1 MKTTRNV
8 TDRVNK
14 EAHAIAQLR
23 SDFFSGMNAR
33 QAHRIPQHLMA
44 KGRGGEGGTS
54 TRLRFGDA
62 FGLPLLSTTP
72 LYAEPGLEYDR
83 ARVLS
88 LSLSLY
94 IYIHIHTHQ
103 TQPTSATQ
111 STHDNTW
118 TYPESQGQRK
128 RAPMPHSGGHR
139 KPRKKSSFTREI
151 VSCFSGGRAL
161 LMSTVPVAS
170 TSSSLAISS
179 TSLLF
184 SGLLPA
190 SCGHQHSTSG
200 LPLRPGGSEKLAK
213 V

>member
-88 LSLSLY
+88 LSLSL
-94 IYIHIHTHQ
+94 HIHTHTHASNATHFCHSKHPRQ
-103 TQPTSATQ
+103 YMDIPRVARAKKESSYAPQRRAQKAKKEEQLHQRNRLLLFRRPRAANVDSSCCLDVQLLGNLVHQPALLWAIASLL
-111 STHDNTW
+111 
-118 TYPESQGQRK
+118 
-128 RAPMPHSGGHR
+128 RAPA
-139 KPRKKSSFTREI
+139 FNEWT
-151 VSCFSGGRAL
+151 
-161 LMSTVPVAS
+161 
-170 TSSSLAISS
+170 AIEAW
-179 TSLLF
+179 
-184 SGLLPA
+184 GL
-190 SCGHQHSTSG
+190 
-200 LPLRPGGSEKLAK
+200 
-213 V
+213 